1 MKWSSILAFTA
12 LIVFIV
18 LSISLFL
25 LKIPNYSTKG
35 IAISVFSFIFS
46 KKYLAQMFVSLSIVS
61 LLLFINLF
69 ISQKTKKVSI
79 SVYLIVCLIV
89 SGFFLQKSNRKGEF
103 LAESHVRNLNDPGF
117 LTIPDLPFSQDKMHK
132 MSSFASYDDVIKTRN
147 NLIRFIW
154 KQDTL
159 PFDARP
165 DSIEKDIA
173 IPLSGKLDFPAYGD
187 YNFSNLDRVDAVNI
201 HMEYGFKS
209 KAYHFIPEKSN
220 KRLFIYHQGH
230 HPGGFHKAGMKVI
243 ARLVKEGYAV
253 LAFSMP
259 ATGMNSA
266 PQKVKI
272 GKLVWGNQADID
284 AVSTHVSYKPLEQPT
299 FTPLKLFV
307 HPVLVG
313 LNYALEKYNYERV
326 SMMGLSGG
334 GWTTTVYAAMDTRI
348 YSSYPVAGTMPL
360 YLLSVYPNQAA
371 SLGFEYIHRAFIDVG
386 YLKLYVLGAAGKNR
400 YQRQIFNQFDNC
412 CLKGVAAYSYAPYV
426 SKGVA
431 KLGVGGNYK
440 LAILPGNRH
449 AITDAALAVIMH
461 DEAAL
466 N

>member
-1 MKWSSILAFTA
+1 
-12 LIVFIV
+12 
-18 LSISLFL
+18 
-25 LKIPNYSTKG
+25 
-35 IAISVFSFIFS
+35 
-46 KKYLAQMFVSLSIVS
+46 MFVSLSIVS
-61 LLLFINLF
+61 LLLFISSF
-69 ISQKTKKVSI
+69 IFQKETKYSI
-79 SVYLIVCLIV
+79 SVYLLACLIV
-89 SGFFLQKSNRKGEF
+89 SGLFLEKSNRKGEF
-103 LAESHVRNLNDPGF
+103 MAKSQVENSNDPGF
-117 LTIPDLPFSQDKMHK
+117 LTIPDLPFSQNEMRK
-132 MSSFASYDDVIKTRN
+132 MSSFDSYDDAIKRRN

-154 KQDTL
+154 KQNSL

-165 DSIEKDIA
+165 DSIEENIGVSV
-173 IPLSGKLDFPAYGD
+173 SGKLDFPTYGD
-187 YNFSNLDRVDAVNI
+187 YKFSNLDRVDSVNI

-209 KAYHFIPEKSN
+209 TAYHFIPEISN

-230 HPGGFHKAGMKVI
+230 HPGGFLKAGMKVI

-259 ATGMNSA
+259 ATRMTTA

-272 GKLVWGNQADID
+272 GNLVWENRTDID

-313 LNYALEKYNYERV
+313 LNYALDKYNYERV

-348 YSSYPVAGTMPL
+348 YSSYPVAGTMPR
-360 YLLSVYPNQAA
+360 YLLSIYPNQGA
-371 SLGFEYIHRAFIDVG
+371 SLGFEYIHPAFMNVG

-400 YQRQIFNQFDNC
+400 YQRQIFNQFDDC

-440 LAILPGNRH
+440 LAILPGNKH

-461 DEAAL
+461 DEASL